1 MVILRRVVFN
11 QSSDVLI
18 SARAIVIN
26 SVLPSTI
33 FRYASQQQ
41 PGGVQAVFT
50 DPYGW
55 LNATSKL
62 YVSPH
67 LIESR
72 IKD

>member
-1 MVILRRVVFN
+1 MVFN

-26 SVLPSTI
+26 SVLPSTV
-33 FRYASQQQ
+33 FRYASQQ
-41 PGGVQAVFT
+41 PGGVQSVFT

-55 LNATSKL
+55 LNATSKI
-62 YVSPH
+62 YVSPY

-72 IKD
+72 LKD